1 MVIFYFQ
8 NIEKNSNAIKSI
20 TRSGTTFTA
29 TKLDNTTFTFTQQDN
44 NTWVANSASAAGYVA
59 KGVANKVWKTDSNG
73 TPAWR
78 DDANTNTWRGIQNN
92 LTSTSTTDSLSAAQG
107 KILNETKQKVLLVA
121 QKKESI
127 TVASKQTREYTFTP
141 AALGLS
147 GKNIIFYATMVH
159 VTGAAYNNYYVNSD
173 VYSDGIG
180 VKVFLYNNTDASANI
195 PIRVWV
201 LYTTQ

>member
-1 MVIFYFQ
+1 MVIFCFQ

-29 TKLDNTTFTFTQQDN
+29 TKLNNTTFTFTQQDN
-44 NTWVANSASAAGYVA
+44 NTWTANSASAAGYVA
-59 KGVANKVWKTDSNG
+59 KGVANKVWKCDGNG

-107 KILNETKQKVLLVA
+107 KILNETKQKALLVA
-121 QKKESI
+121 QKTESI
-127 TVASKQTREYTFTP
+127 SVASKQTREYTFTP

-147 GKNIIFYATMVH
+147 GNIIFYATMVH
-159 VTGAAYNNYYVNSD
+159 ITGAAYNNYYVNSD
-173 VYSDGIG
+173 VYLNGTG
-180 VKVFLYNNTDASANI
+180 VKVFLYNNTSASANI
-195 PIRVWV
+195 PVRVWV